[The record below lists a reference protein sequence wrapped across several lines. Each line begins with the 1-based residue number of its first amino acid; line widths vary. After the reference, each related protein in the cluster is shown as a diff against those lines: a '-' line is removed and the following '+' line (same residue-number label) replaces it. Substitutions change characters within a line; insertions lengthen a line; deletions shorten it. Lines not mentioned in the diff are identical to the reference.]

1 MLQTSDNIEASTMTY
16 VFDMFGKSVTQ
27 MLQASIHQ
35 QTAIDELRQ
44 QIRSC
49 QTQITNICGTLED
62 FEDRM
67 SVRLSEMRPTIY
79 TRDGIPIDDALEML
93 QNKIQ
98 SSAEKSIS
106 QDETITRIEDE
117 LKGKLDIECWK
128 NALKW
133 YKFKFNV

>member
-1 MLQTSDNIEASTMTY
+1 MLQTSDNIESSTMTY

-62 FEDRM
+62 FEDRIGVKM
-67 SVRLSEMRPTIY
+67 QEVRPALY
-79 TRDGIPIDDALEML
+79 TRDGIPLDDAL
-93 QNKIQ
+93 
-98 SSAEKSIS
+98 
-106 QDETITRIEDE
+106 
-117 LKGKLDIECWK
+117 
-128 NALKW
+128 
-133 YKFKFNV
+133 